1 MNISIIISAGV
12 IFIFLII
19 LIIIVGKYKN
29 KINILNKTVSEKE
42 TDIKNINFELTE
54 YKNKLSE
61 KESDYNKVETE
72 LKETNIK
79 LEEKEETINKHQKAI
94 DKHKKVLDIL
104 SDQPEKNESTE
115 AFHKIRNV
123 YNDLINKCIEYDLPS
138 GKLFKNFDELL
149 EKIEEAI
156 NFPLFYHKNII
167 ALCGQ
172 FSSGKTSMI
181 NSFLKDNILP
191 TSIEPTTAINTFV
204 VYEKDND
211 LYIRNCFSGQTK
223 VDKELYQFVTHAFT
237 KEYDKDVHNMV
248 KYVSLHTQKLKYEN
262 IALLDTPGY
271 TGQGTDATE
280 DDSNMAMKGIAQ
292 ADNIVW
298 VVSMEN
304 GTIKNNDLEF
314 LEKEEL
320 NGKDILIVFNKADIQ
335 SEEDID
341 KIVEES
347 KIQLDSRGIDYKDIV
362 VYSSKYPEDYKE
374 GEKKLFNFFES
385 ENNSIERNYL
395 EDLNKIFDEFVK
407 YYKDMDEDLAI
418 YTEALNVT
426 KIKSAFS
433 SIGAKNKSIDSSIKN
448 VKENRL
454 NIKNFINDLKT
465 NKEKCLDLLKVALY
479 KNREECNRHNK
490 KMLENEAKKKTAKK
504 TSEKKAEV
512 EEINEGSG
520 IFGMFKKVLEKVD
533 KSTDKVPLWKPN
545 AETTSNKNNLTL
557 IDEIKDVIAA
567 QLNITDKSKITNTAS
582 LVDDLNADSLDLVEL
597 VMELEKRYDIKIP
610 QEDQEKI
617 RNILDV
623 VEYIE
628 DNKKKIEFEDELEYE
643 EAEEEE
649 YDEDE
654 NNAELEE
661 AESVLE
667 DAKSEVE
674 STEETLEEAEKE
686 LEEAEDRLSEAE
698 SVLEDAES
706 EFENAKDEVENI
718 KSEIKDAEAEVK
730 EAEETLEEAEKEL
743 EEAEDRLSEAESV
756 LEDAESEFENAK
768 EEVENIKSEVKDA
781 ETEVKD
787 AEKELKEA
795 EKVLE
800 EVEDRLSEAESVLE
814 DAESKFE
821 NAKDEVENIK
831 SEIKDAETEVK
842 EAEKELKKAEKIL
855 EEAEDKLNQL
865 Y

>member
-115 AFHKIRNV
+115 AFHKIRSV

-686 LEEAEDRLSEAE
+686 LEEAEDRLS
-698 SVLEDAES
+698 DAE
-706 EFENAKDEVENI
+706 N
-718 KSEIKDAEAEVK
+718 
-730 EAEETLEEAEKEL
+730 TLY
-743 EEAEDRLSEAESV
+743 
-756 LEDAESEFENAK
+756 DAESEFENAK